1 MSRLKAVLAAVAV
14 LALAGCGSGG
24 AAKPSSAPSVAVAS
38 TVSAP
43 PARYGSVTE
52 LRDAAVAAG
61 YICPSWVQDN
71 VVVLAAES
79 GHCSDA
85 DVFTTYASPGQL
97 DGMVTQTKT
106 NNQMLASAT
115 VAVNP
120 TLVGENWMIHGEGA
134 IEIQPKMGGTIL
146 Q

>member
-1 MSRLKAVLAAVAV
+1 VA
-14 LALAGCGSGG
+14 G
-24 AAKPSSAPSVAVAS
+24 ASKVPAPQ
-38 TVSAP
+38 
-43 PARYGSVTE
+43 ARYGSVTE
-52 LRDAAVAAG
+52 LRDAAVEAG

-97 DGMVTQTKT
+97 DEMVAQTKS

-115 VAVNP
+115 VGANP
-120 TLVGENWMIHGEGA
+120 TLVGENWMIHSEGA
-134 IEIQPKMGGTIL
+134 IDIQPKMGGTIL
-146 Q
+146 R